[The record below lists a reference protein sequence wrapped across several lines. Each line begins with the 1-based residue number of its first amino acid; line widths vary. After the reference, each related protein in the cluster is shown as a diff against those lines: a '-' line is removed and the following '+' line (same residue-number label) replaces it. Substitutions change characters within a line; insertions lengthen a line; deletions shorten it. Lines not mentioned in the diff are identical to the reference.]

1 MENRVGENR
10 TTNGSPAVVQ
20 RYVDILTDAGF
31 KAVFGDQRNKDVLVD
46 MLNALLPLER
56 KISDITYQTTEM
68 PAFSLFNKSTR
79 LDLRCCDED
88 GRQFIVEVQCYHQ
101 ANFFRRCVL
110 YASKAYDVGSQR
122 GDGQKYNIPPVY
134 FLGLLDKDMQ
144 DLQRY
149 SPEGSVVSEYTFREK
164 TTMQIPDETIF
175 CIFVELN
182 RFGKTLEECENML
195 DKWCFSLTY
204 ISTLDRLPDE
214 LKTEAFERLF
224 QACEIARFEP
234 EVKLTYEKEMFT
246 ERDYYNIIDTARE
259 DGIAIGEAKGR
270 VEGLVEVAR
279 KMLEAD
285 MDTQTIMAMTGLT
298 DAQIAE
304 L

>member
-1 MENRVGENR
+1 MNAAINAIDGR
-10 TTNGSPAVVQ
+10 TVVQ

-31 KAVFGDQRNKDVLVD
+31 KAVFGDQRNKDVLTD
-46 MLNALLPLER
+46 MLNVLLPIEK
-56 KISDITYQTTEM
+56 KIREITYETTEI
-68 PAFSLFNKSTR
+68 PGFSIFNKSAR
-79 LDLRCCDED
+79 LDLRCRGED

-110 YASKAYDVGSQR
+110 YASKAYDAGSGR
-122 GDGQKYNIPPVY
+122 GDGQKYDIPPVY

-149 SPEGSVVSEYTFREK
+149 SPEECVISEYTFREK
-164 TTMQIPDETIF
+164 TTMMVPDETIF

-182 RFGKTLEECENML
+182 RFGKELEGCETLL
-195 DKWCFSLTY
+195 DKWCFALTH

-234 EVKLTYEKEMFT
+234 DVKLKYEKEMVT
-246 ERDYYNIIDTARE
+246 ERDYYNTLNTARE
-259 DGIAIGEAKGR
+259 DGRAEEKIRIARVLKEKG
-270 VEGLVEVAR
+270 
-279 KMLEAD
+279 
-285 MDTQTIMAMTGLT
+285 MDVSIIASATGLSE
-298 DAQIAE
+298 AQVSE